1 MTFGDCR
8 AAHYILLNLFPHF
21 VDCFVLCHYFNRNK
35 TSWVNIWLLLS
46 STKYWPNNSLLFLK
60 ELLRRRSRR
69 LWFRHHPSLLA
80 SARPPV
86 VFKLLFKNCNLTHF
100 LFAEWFFC
108 VCSVLGYVFEGLKW
122 KYNVMILQS
131 SNGAGNPFYHS
142 VSVCSGIGDIQQ
154 YHGSY
159 HGGFWLGPLKKITD
173 RHIV

>member
-1 MTFGDCR
+1 MTCR
-8 AAHYILLNLFPHF
+8 AWWDKHHLILNLFPHF

-86 VFKLLFKNCNLTHF
+86 VFKLLFKNCNLTYF
-100 LFAEWFFC
+100 LFAEWFFWVDC
-108 VCSVLGYVFEGLKW
+108 SSVLGYVFEGLKW
-122 KYNVMILQS
+122 KYNVMIFQTELYYRFKTRS
-131 SNGAGNPFYHS
+131 IILSRCALEL
-142 VSVCSGIGDIQQ
+142 GIFSKKQ

-159 HGGFWLGPLKKITD
+159 HGGFWFGST
-173 RHIV
+173 